1 MNFIVI
7 THVFPTILEINK
19 GIYIREME
27 ELAKLSNITVISPI
41 PFYRRIIDLFKSR
54 PIKRTAKWNGFTA
67 HYPTIITIPKVGS
80 SLYGLFYFLS
90 ILRLLFKL
98 KRNFN
103 SEVILSYWVYPD
115 GFASVLASK
124 ILKLPA
130 IIVGLGSD
138 INEMPSSFI
147 NRQLITWTLKKADRV
162 VSLSTAMKNE
172 IIKLGIPQDKIRV
185 VPNGVDESLFYP
197 ADKLLSRRKAGLSM
211 EKRIILYVGRL
222 SSEKGV
228 NHLIDAASRIRNKE
242 PEILLLIIG
251 AGGLLNNLMSQAK
264 DLGMEGNVL
273 FLGEKPH
280 SDIPVY
286 LNAVELLILPSLC
299 EGCPNVVLEALA
311 CGTPVIASN
320 VGGVPEIITSEDL
333 GMLVSPADPHAL
345 ADAVI
350 KALSRK
356 WDPIKMSKYI
366 KHKFGSWGTRAK
378 AITDIANEIKK
389 DLAGQR

>member
-1 MNFIVI
+1 MNLLII
-7 THVFPTILEINK
+7 THVFPNIWEVNK
-19 GIYIREME
+19 GIYVREME
-27 ELAKLSNITVISPI
+27 ELAKHCNIAVIAPI
-41 PFYRRIIDLFKSR
+41 PFYRKIINFLKSK
-54 PIKRTAKWNGFTA
+54 PIKKIQNWNGFNA
-67 HYPTIITIPKVGS
+67 HYPTIIAIPKVGGP
-80 SLYGLFYFLS
+80 LYGLFYFFS
-90 ILRLLFKL
+90 ILKLLFKL
-98 KRNFN
+98 KKIFS

-124 ILKLPA
+124 ILKLPV

-147 NRQLITWTLKKADRV
+147 NRKLITWTLKNADSV
-162 VSLSTAMKNE
+162 VSLSAAMKNE
-172 IIKLGIPQDKIRV
+172 IINLGIPQDKIMV
-185 VPNGVDESLFYP
+185 VPNGVDEALFYP
-197 ADKLLSRRKAGLSM
+197 ADKLSSRKKTGLPM

-228 NHLIDAASRIRNKE
+228 NHLIDAVPRIRDKE
-242 PEILLLIIG
+242 PDILLVIIG
-251 AGGLLNNLMSQAK
+251 TGGLLNKLMSQTK
-264 DLGMEGNVL
+264 DLGIEGNVL
-273 FLGEKPH
+273 FLGERLH

-286 LNAVELLILPSLC
+286 INASELLLLPSLC

-333 GMLVSPADPHAL
+333 GMLVYPADPDAL

-350 KALSRK
+350 KAFSKK

-366 KHKFGSWGTRAK
+366 KHKFGSWGTKAK
-378 AITDIANEIKK
+378 AIMDIANKTK
-389 DLAGQR
+389 NGLAGQR